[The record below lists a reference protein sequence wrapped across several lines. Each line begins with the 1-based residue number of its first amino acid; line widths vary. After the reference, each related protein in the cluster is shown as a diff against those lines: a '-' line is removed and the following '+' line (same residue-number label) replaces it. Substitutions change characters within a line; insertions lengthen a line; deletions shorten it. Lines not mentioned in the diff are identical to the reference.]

1 LQATSIRW
9 STLASSSSTLEHNV
23 VKSGAPR
30 SGARRTLLFRV
41 GSAVY
46 GCDIDD
52 IREIVPFRQSTR
64 LPGAPSYVSGL
75 INLRGTIVTVLDLG
89 RLLDATRERVADNGS
104 IMLVAMPGN
113 ARLVGVA
120 VQEVMDVRA
129 VGTSVGDV
137 IADSAGNDAVRGLA
151 HVDGGTVILL
161 DIHSLVRQ
169 VLLS

>member
-1 LQATSIRW
+1 MA
-9 STLASSSSTLEHNV
+9 STASTFEPTV
-23 VKSGAPR
+23 APA
-30 SGARRTLLFRV
+30 SVARRTLLFRV

-52 IREIVPFRQSTR
+52 IREIVPFRPATR
-64 LPGAPSYVSGL
+64 LPGAPGYVAGL

-89 RLLDATRERVADNGS
+89 RLLDAKRERVAENSS
-104 IMLVAMPGN
+104 IMLVSIPGSS
-113 ARLVGVA
+113 RLVGVA
-120 VQEVMDVRA
+120 VEEVMDVRV
-129 VGTSVGDV
+129 VGTSADDV

>member
-1 LQATSIRW
+1 
-9 STLASSSSTLEHNV
+9 LASTASTFDPSV
-23 VKSGAPR
+23 API

-52 IREIVPFRQSTR
+52 IREIVPYRQATR
-64 LPGAPSYVSGL
+64 LPGAPAYVAGL

-89 RLLDATRERVADNGS
+89 ARLDPNRERVTDGS
-104 IMLVAMPGN
+104 IMLVALPGN
-113 ARLVGVA
+113 TRLVGIA
-120 VQEVMDVRA
+120 VQEVMDVRV
-129 VGTSVGDV
+129 VGTSRDDV
-137 IADSAGNDAVRGLA
+137 IADSAGDDAVRGLA
-151 HVDGGTVILL
+151 QVDGGTVILL

>member
-1 LQATSIRW
+1 LLATSIRW
-9 STLASSSSTLEHNV
+9 STLASTSSTFEPTV
-23 VKSGAPR
+23 VRGGAPIA
-30 SGARRTLLFRV
+30 GARRTLLFRV

-52 IREIVPFRQSTR
+52 IREIIPFRRATR
-64 LPGAPSYVSGL
+64 LPGAPNYVQGL

-89 RLLDATRERVADNGS
+89 VRLDVARAAVSDGS

-120 VQEVMDVRA
+120 VEEVMDVRV
-129 VGTSVGDV
+129 VGTSGDDV
-137 IADSAGNDAVRGLA
+137 IADSAGTDAVHGLA

>member
-1 LQATSIRW
+1 MTHSLATSIRW
-9 STLASSSSTLEHNV
+9 STLASTASTFEPNV
-23 VKSGAPR
+23 APT

-41 GSAVY
+41 GSTVY

-52 IREIVPFRQSTR
+52 IREIVPYRLATR
-64 LPGAPSYVSGL
+64 LPGAPSHVTGL

-89 RLLDATRERVADNGS
+89 VRLGATPERVADGS

-113 ARLVGVA
+113 NRLVGVA
-120 VQEVMDVRA
+120 VQEVMDVRV
-129 VGTSVGDV
+129 VGSARDDV
-137 IADSAGNDAVRGLA
+137 IADSAGNDGVRGLA